1 MNDRPLH
8 EALLRIK
15 HGDDLKA
22 FREHLAKLL
31 DAEKRSLVRVSGEEM
46 FRTIQG
52 RAQAFDLILNLIEDS
67 NKVLEMLAA
76 RK

>member
-1 MNDRPLH
+1 MNDRHLQ

-15 HGDDLKA
+15 HGDEFKA
-22 FREHLAKLL
+22 FREHLQAQL
-31 DAEKRSLVRVSGEEM
+31 DAEKRALVRASGEEM
-46 FRTIQG
+46 FRVIQG
-52 RAQAFDLILNLIEDS
+52 KAQAYDALLNQIENS